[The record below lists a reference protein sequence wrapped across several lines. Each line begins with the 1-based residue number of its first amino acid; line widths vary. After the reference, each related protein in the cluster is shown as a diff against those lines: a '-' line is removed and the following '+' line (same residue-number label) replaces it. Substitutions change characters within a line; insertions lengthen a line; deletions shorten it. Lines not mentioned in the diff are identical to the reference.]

1 MRFIAILILLMAWP
15 AAAQQSKQDVA
26 PGQESDK
33 LAITITNA
41 DGHSLS
47 FWGRKEDYEFII
59 LTDFRLGGGQQF
71 SDEMPSYQIDDHDM
85 LETEWLREHEARY
98 SEKWGDVGGNTAWW
112 REWSDSENSV
122 GPGMVLYSL
131 ITAKEIAI
139 SYRIADGSS
148 HTTRFS
154 LMDTRSTLV
163 KATGLKVED

>member
-1 MRFIAILILLMAWP
+1 MRLLAILILLMALP
-15 AAAQQSKQDVA
+15 VAAQQSKKDAA

-41 DGHSLS
+41 DGHSLA
-47 FWGRKEDYEFII
+47 FWGRKEGGQFII

-71 SDEMPSYQIDDHDM
+71 GDEMPSYQIDDHDM

-98 SEKWGDVGGNTAWW
+98 GEKWGDIGENTVWW
-112 REWSDSENSV
+112 LEWSDTENSV

-131 ITAKEIAI
+131 ITAREIAI

-154 LMDTRSTLV
+154 LMDTRSALV